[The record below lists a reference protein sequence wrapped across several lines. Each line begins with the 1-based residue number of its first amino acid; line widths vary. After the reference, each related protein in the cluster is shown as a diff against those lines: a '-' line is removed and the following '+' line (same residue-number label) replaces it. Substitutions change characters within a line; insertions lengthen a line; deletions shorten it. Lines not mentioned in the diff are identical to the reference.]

1 MLTGVGGAGGQA
13 DAPDP
18 AERALPHRLTGL
30 VSAVMPETSYRS
42 AKFSA
47 SKWEEPDTVFGGPS
61 DKKPYSKVETGS
73 SFFSTYGYTNRK
85 KDYVAEKVRDYY
97 YFGDSEK
104 VLRPVGGSSRSTH
117 GQADKA

>member
-1 MLTGVGGAGGQA
+1 MNGAYEQVGTLLTT
-13 DAPDP
+13 DW
-18 AERALPHRLTGL
+18 ALLYRLTGL

-42 AKFSA
+42 SKFSS

-97 YFGDSEK
+97 YFGDSQK
-104 VLRPVGGSSRSTH
+104 VLRPVAGYRRSTH